1 MPSAKQPHAEQP
13 ATSGELM
20 RGQDTAPH
28 VDTPQ
33 FDVTAPRVAGVN
45 RGVSTVCRAA
55 ASCLVTAPRVA
66 ELLGTGPWAWTAM
79 APLAFLKV

>member
-20 RGQDTAPH
+20 QGQDTAPH

-45 RGVSTVCRAA
+45 RGVSTVCRVLHR
-55 ASCLVTAPRVA
+55 LVTAPRVA